1 MRDPYEVLGV
11 QRNASAAAI
20 KSAYR
25 KLAKKH
31 HPDNNKN
38 DPKAAA
44 RFAEL
49 NSANEILGDEAKRKQ
64 FDRGEI
70 DAEGKPRFQGFPGG
84 GAGPRGAGG
93 AGFEQFHFRTGGGP
107 GGFGGAGGGA
117 AFEDILNSMFAGAG
131 AGAAR
136 GARGGRGRSQT
147 FEFDGGGFGAPD
159 LDLSVAMTVSLEEA
173 MNGGQKRVRLPTGK
187 ELNVKIPAGVTSG
200 QQIRLRGQGET
211 APGHPPGDL
220 LITITIAPHPVFKVE
235 GDDLRVE
242 LPITL
247 YEAVLG
253 GKVRVPVLG
262 GAVELTV
269 PKNTSSGR
277 TFRLK
282 GKGLPKSDGSR
293 GDQFVTTRI
302 MLPDGNNAELEALMQ
317 KWRDEHPYNPR
328 SAME

>member
-11 QRNASAAAI
+11 PRGATAATI

-25 KLAKKH
+25 KLAKKY
-31 HPDNNKN
+31 HPDANKN

-49 NSANEILGDEAKRKQ
+49 NTANEIIGDADKRKQ

-84 GAGPRGAGG
+84 DPRTRAGG
-93 AGFEQFHFRTGGGP
+93 FETHTFRTGGA
-107 GGFGGAGGGA
+107 GGFGGG
-117 AFEDILNSMFAGAG
+117 FEDILNSMF
-131 AGAAR
+131 GAA
-136 GARGGRGRSQT
+136 GARGPRGGGGPR
-147 FEFDGGGFGAPD
+147 FEFDPGTIAPD
-159 LDLSVAMTVSLEEA
+159 LDISVSMSVSLEEA
-173 MNGGQKRVRLPTGK
+173 VRGADKRVRLPSGK
-187 ELNVKIPAGVTSG
+187 ELNVKIPAGVVAG
-200 QQIRLRGQGET
+200 QQIRLKGQGET
-211 APGHPPGDL
+211 AAGHPPGDL
-220 LITITIAPHPVFKVE
+220 LITVNIAPHPFFKVE
-235 GDDLRVE
+235 GSDLRLD

-253 GKVRVPVLG
+253 GKVRVPTLG
-262 GAVELTV
+262 SAVELSI

-282 GKGLPKSDGSR
+282 GKGLAKTGGS
-293 GDQFVTTRI
+293 GDLFVTTRI

-317 KWRDEHPYNPR
+317 KWHETHPYDPR
-328 SAME
+328 SDLK

>member
-11 QRNASAAAI
+11 PRGANAAAI

-31 HPDNNKN
+31 HPDANKN

-49 NSANEILGDEAKRKQ
+49 NSANEIIGDEDKRQQ

-70 DAEGKPRFQGFPGG
+70 DADGKPRFQGFPGG
-84 GAGPRGAGG
+84 GGPGAGARAG
-93 AGFEQFHFRTGGGP
+93 GFETHTFRS
-107 GGFGGAGGGA
+107 GGAGGG
-117 AFEDILNSMFAGAG
+117 FEDILNSMFGA
-131 AGAAR
+131 ATAR
-136 GARGGRGRSQT
+136 GARGGGAGGGGAR
-147 FEFDGGGFGAPD
+147 FEFDPGTMAVD
-159 LDLSVAMTVSLEEA
+159 LDLAVSMTVSLEEA
-173 MNGGQKRVRLPTGK
+173 VKGGEKRVRLPTGK
-187 ELNVKIPAGVTSG
+187 ELNVKIPPGVVAG
-200 QQIRLRGQGET
+200 QQIRLKGQGET

-220 LITITIAPHPVFKVE
+220 LITVSIAPHPFFKVE
-235 GDDLRVE
+235 GSDLRLD
-242 LPITL
+242 LPVTL

-253 GKVRVPVLG
+253 GKVRVPTLG
-262 GAVELTV
+262 SAVELSI

-282 GKGLPKSDGSR
+282 GKGLPKTGGS
-293 GDQFVTTRI
+293 GDLLVTTRI

-317 KWRDEHPYNPR
+317 KWRDTHPYNPR
-328 SAME
+328 SDFP

>member
-11 QRNASAAAI
+11 PRGASAAAI
-20 KSAYR
+20 KGAYR

-38 DPKAAA
+38 DPKAAE

-49 NSANEILGDEAKRKQ
+49 NTANEILGDEDKRKQ

-70 DAEGKPRFQGFPGG
+70 DAEGKPRFTGFPGG
-84 GAGPRGAGG
+84 GAGGRS
-93 AGFEQFHFRTGGGP
+93 GGP
-107 GGFGGAGGGA
+107 GGFESYTFRSGGAGGGGA
-117 AFEDILNSMFAGAG
+117 GGFEDILNSMFANAG
-131 AGAAR
+131 
-136 GARGGRGRSQT
+136 RGGRGGAGRASS
-147 FEFDGGGFGAPD
+147 FEFETGGIGLD
-159 LDLSVAMTVSLEEA
+159 LDLSVAMSVSLEEA
-173 MNGGQKRVRLPTGK
+173 VKGGEKRVRLPTGK
-187 ELNVKIPAGVTSG
+187 ELNVKIPAGVSEG

-220 LITITIAPHPVFKVE
+220 LITVQIAPHAFFKVD
-235 GDDLRVE
+235 GSDLRVD

-253 GKVRVPVLG
+253 GKVRVPTLG
-262 GAVELTV
+262 GAVDLSI

-282 GKGLPKSDGSR
+282 GKGLPKPTGTP
-293 GDQFVTTRI
+293 GDLFVTTRI
-302 MLPDGNNAELEALMQ
+302 MLPDGNDSDLEALMQ
-317 KWRDEHPYNPR
+317 RWRDGHPYNPR
-328 SAME
+328 NDLT

>member
-11 QRNASAAAI
+11 PRGANAAAI

-31 HPDNNKN
+31 HPDANKN

-49 NSANEILGDEAKRKQ
+49 NSANEIIGDEDKRQQ

-84 GAGPRGAGG
+84 GAGARTSGFETHTFRSGGAAGG
-93 AGFEQFHFRTGGGP
+93 
-107 GGFGGAGGGA
+107 GGFGGG
-117 AFEDILNSMFAGAG
+117 FEDILNSMFGA
-131 AGAAR
+131 ANAR
-136 GARGGRGRSQT
+136 GARGGGGAGGGAGR
-147 FEFDGGGFGAPD
+147 FEFDPGTMAVD

-173 MNGGQKRVRLPTGK
+173 VKGGEKRVRLPTGK
-187 ELNVKIPAGVTSG
+187 ELNVKIPAGVVAG
-200 QQIRLRGQGET
+200 QQIRLKAQGET

-220 LITITIAPHPVFKVE
+220 LITVSIAPHPFFKVE
-235 GDDLRVE
+235 GSDLRLD
-242 LPITL
+242 LPVTH

-253 GKVRVPVLG
+253 GKVRVPTLG
-262 GAVELTV
+262 SAVELSI

-282 GKGLPKSDGSR
+282 GKGLPKAGGN
-293 GDQFVTTRI
+293 GDLFVTTRI
-302 MLPDGNNAELEALMQ
+302 MLPDGNDAELEALMQ
-317 KWRDEHPYNPR
+317 KWRDTHPYNPR
-328 SAME
+328 SDFS